1 MPGLARRRN
10 LHVRSDRGHARLH
23 ELQRVLPRD
32 SAAFA
37 PARIVAFDSM
47 TALRAQVASKP
58 EEFGRATTFTSA
70 LHVHA
75 HAHVHVHTSKYMH
88 MHMFTCHVH

>member
-1 MPGLARRRN
+1 MPMFEALA
-10 LHVRSDRGHARLH
+10 
-23 ELQRVLPRD
+23 Q
-32 SAAFA
+32 AFA

-75 HAHVHVHTSKYMH
+75 HDHVHAHVHVHTSKYMR